1 MTLFGP
7 TLFTLTDVSLDVPG
21 RRLIDSLSL
30 DIAAGAVTALV
41 GRNGS
46 SKSTLLK
53 LLAAQTRPSSG
64 RITYAGRDLALYP
77 ARDLARRIAYLP
89 QVTPPAEGMRLS
101 ELVALGRYP
110 WRGALGRFRDEDH
123 AAVADAM
130 ARCGVQP
137 LADRLVDTLSGGER
151 QRGWIAM
158 MLTQGAKTLLL
169 DEPTSAL
176 DVAHQ
181 VEVLGL
187 VQRMCRDTG
196 LSAVIVLHDV
206 NMAARFCDNVVA
218 LDSGRLALQ
227 GPMSALMTP
236 QALARIYGLPMR
248 VAAKGGHAYA
258 LPE

>member
-1 MTLFGP
+1 M
-7 TLFTLTDVSLDVPG
+7 TLFTLSGVTLTVPG
-21 RRLIDSLSL
+21 RRLIDGLTL
-30 DIAAGAVTALV
+30 EIAEGAVTALV

-53 LLAAQTRPSSG
+53 LIAGQLRPDAG
-64 RITYAGRDLALYP
+64 TITHAGRALADWAP
-77 ARDLARRIAYLP
+77 RELARSIAYLP
-89 QVTPPAEGMRLS
+89 QVTPPAEGMRLA

-110 WRGALGRFRDEDH
+110 WRGALGRFRPEDH
-123 AAVADAM
+123 AAVEGAID
-130 ARCGVQP
+130 RCGLRP
-137 LADRLVDTLSGGER
+137 FAERLVDTLSGGER

-158 MLTQGAKTLLL
+158 MLAQGARTLLL

-187 VQRMCRDTG
+187 VRDMCRQTG

-206 NMAARFCDNVVA
+206 NMAARFCDRVVA
-218 LDSGRLALQ
+218 LDNGRLVLQ
-227 GPMSALMTP
+227 GPVTDLMTP
-236 QALARIYGLPMR
+236 EALARVYGLPMQ
-248 VAAKGGHAYA
+248 VQAQGGKDGERLFA

>member
-1 MTLFGP
+1 M
-7 TLFTLTDVSLDVPG
+7 TLFTLTDLTFDVSG
-21 RRLIDSLSL
+21 RRLIDTLSL
-30 DIAAGAVTALV
+30 TIAEGSVTALI

-46 SKSTLLK
+46 GKSTLLK
-53 LLAAQTRPSSG
+53 LIAGQLRPVSG
-64 RITYAGRDLALYP
+64 QITHAGRPLPDWP
-77 ARDLARRIAYLP
+77 ARELARRNAYLP

-110 WRGALGRFRDEDH
+110 WRGALGRFRPEDE
-123 AAVADAM
+123 AAVKDAM
-130 ARCGVQP
+130 TRCGLAP

-158 MLTQGAKTLLL
+158 MLAQGAQTLLL

-187 VQRMCRDTG
+187 VQSMCRETG

-206 NMAARFCDNVVA
+206 NMAARFCDRVAA
-218 LDSGRLALQ
+218 LDRGKLVLD
-227 GPMSALMTP
+227 GPVRDLMTP
-236 QALARIYGLPMR
+236 EALARVYGLPMQ
-248 VAAKGGHAYA
+248 VATHSGHAFA
-258 LPE
+258 LPV

>member
-1 MTLFGP
+1 MTLFSLNGV
-7 TLFTLTDVSLDVPG
+7 TLDVPG
-21 RRLIDSLSL
+21 RRLIDGLTL
-30 DIAAGAVTALV
+30 DIAEGVVTALI

-46 SKSTLLK
+46 GKSTMLK
-53 LLAAQTRPSSG
+53 LLAGQLRPDAG
-64 RITYAGRDLALYP
+64 GITHAGRTLTGWAP
-77 ARDLARRIAYLP
+77 RELARLIAYLP

-110 WRGALGRFRDEDH
+110 WRGALGRFRAEDH
-123 AAVADAM
+123 AAVDAAM
-130 ARCGVQP
+130 DRCGLRP

-158 MLTQGAKTLLL
+158 MLAQGARTLLL

-187 VQRMCRDTG
+187 VQDMCRQTG

-206 NMAARFCDNVVA
+206 NMAARFCDRVIA
-218 LDSGRLALQ
+218 LETGRLLLQ
-227 GPMSALMTP
+227 GPIPDLMTP
-236 QALARIYGLPMR
+236 EALARVYGLPMH
-248 VAAKGGHAYA
+248 VAAQGGRAFA
-258 LPE
+258 LPR

>member
-1 MTLFGP
+1 MTLFALSGV
-7 TLFTLTDVSLDVPG
+7 TADVPG
-21 RRLIDSLSL
+21 RRLIDDLTL
-30 DIAAGAVTALV
+30 DIAQGTVTALV

-46 SKSTLLK
+46 GKSTLLK
-53 LLAAQTRPSSG
+53 LIAGQMQPTTG
-64 RITYAGRDLALYP
+64 TITHAGRALRDWS

-89 QVTPPAEGMRLS
+89 QVTPPAEGMRLA

-110 WRGALGRFRDEDH
+110 WRGALGRFRSQDH
-123 AAVADAM
+123 AAVADAID
-130 ARCGVQP
+130 RCG
-137 LADRLVDTLSGGER
+137 LRAFADRLVDTLSGGER

-158 MLTQGAKTLLL
+158 MLAQGAQTLLL

-187 VQRMCRDTG
+187 VQNMCRQTG

-206 NMAARFCDNVVA
+206 NMAARFCDQVVA
-218 LDSGRLALQ
+218 LEGGRLVLQ
-227 GPMSALMTP
+227 GPISALMTP
-236 QALARIYGLPMR
+236 AALARVYGLPMH
-248 VAAKGGHAYA
+248 VAAQGGHAYA